1 MQKRASQ
8 FLDTDTGPLR
18 QGIPD
23 FWAMASCLNG
33 EWDGT
38 GSGWTP
44 PSGSCRSI
52 AQWEEAPPLEADRAG
67 PFKAQSTGH
76 FSGLRTVEIIILIV
90 IFSNV
95 NGVFIYYGSVLS
107 PLCIHLILITTQRR
121 GTFTIIPI

>member
-1 MQKRASQ
+1 MGWDRVWM
-8 FLDTDTGPLR
+8 DTSLWVL
-18 QGIPD
+18 QIHC
-23 FWAMASCLNG
+23 SV
-33 EWDGT
+33 
-38 GSGWTP
+38 
-44 PSGSCRSI
+44 
-52 AQWEEAPPLEADRAG
+52 EEAPPLEADRAG

-76 FSGLRTVEIIILIV
+76 FSGLRTMEIITLIV

>member
-1 MQKRASQ
+1 
-8 FLDTDTGPLR
+8 
-18 QGIPD
+18 
-23 FWAMASCLNG
+23 MASGLNG
-33 EWDGT
+33 EWDRT

-44 PSGSCRSI
+44 LPGSCRSI
-52 AQWEEAPPLEADRAG
+52 AQWEESPLEGDRAG

-76 FSGLRTVEIIILIV
+76 FFGLRTMEIIVLIV

-107 PLCIHLILITTQRR
+107 TLYIHLILITTQRR